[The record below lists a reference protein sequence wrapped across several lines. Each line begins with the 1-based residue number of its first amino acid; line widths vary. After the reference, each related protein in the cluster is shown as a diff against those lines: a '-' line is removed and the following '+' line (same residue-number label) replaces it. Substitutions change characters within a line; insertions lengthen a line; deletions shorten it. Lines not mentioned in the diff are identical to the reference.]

1 MTGTE
6 EFEDRFNHTPGTA
19 YEEEEID
26 LGPDDEFAGS
36 RRSKNAV
43 RTEPKKR
50 FKKMRSPSGCMIRLS
65 LLILKAAVSIG
76 LITLACLYIFNPEK
90 LGPLQ
95 KYLPARTVSEKQKAK
110 PVPEIPLPSGRGM
123 IAPPAE
129 PVPVQPA
136 VQAEPEPAPVPER
149 TASPQRPQEPVADPL
164 LMELPELNLRGA
176 GSIPDFITASARNP
190 SLRIYVTRANGL
202 RFGNLDG
209 FRNMIDSLIYDWTG
223 APDDAALE
231 EMAGMPFSEFYD
243 RTAFHILSRTVLV
256 QAGLTPSGD
265 ENLIEEKPVQ
275 VMAAVYPLL
284 KSAIS
289 NKQTVRAQLKT
300 VEPVSSFLL
309 HFCNNEIECLASW
322 DLLIDM
328 LGLKQYS
335 QILERTPDKIYETQA
350 AE

>member
-6 EFEDRFNHTPGTA
+6 EFEDRFNHHPGA
-19 YEEEEID
+19 VYEEEEID
-26 LGPDDEFAGS
+26 LGPDEEFAGTK
-36 RRSKNAV
+36 RSKTSSAQ
-43 RTEPKKR
+43 EPKKR
-50 FKKMRSPSGCMIRLS
+50 FKRMRSPSGCLIRLC
-65 LLILKAAVSIG
+65 LLILKVSISIG
-76 LITLACLYIFNPEK
+76 LITLAYLYVFNPEK

-95 KYLPARTVSEKQKAK
+95 QYLPARTAAKKQQMK
-110 PVPEIPLPSGRGM
+110 PAPEIELPSGRGV

-129 PVPVQPA
+129 PVQIQPA
-136 VQAEPEPAPVPER
+136 APVEPEPVFEQERPVR
-149 TASPQRPQEPVADPL
+149 PQRPPEPEPEPL
-164 LMELPELNLRGA
+164 LMELPELSIRGA
-176 GSIPDFITASARNP
+176 GTVPDFIAASARNP

-209 FRNMIDSLIYDWTG
+209 FRDMVDNMIFDWTG
-223 APDDAALE
+223 APDEAALE
-231 EMAGMPFSEFYD
+231 EMTGMPFGDFYN
-243 RTAFHILSRTVLV
+243 RVAFAILSRTVLI

-275 VMAAVYPLL
+275 AMAAVYPLL

-289 NKQTVRAQLKT
+289 NKPTVRAQLKT

-335 QILERTPDKIYETQA
+335 QILERTPDKIYERQA
-350 AE
+350 TE